1 MSETIPRDPSRA
13 GAAPAIRRLAYS
25 DLPAVIAI
33 ERRSFPAPWS
43 LAMAQYDPGATLDL
57 GMGYG
62 QNALSQSA
70 MRSAAKDLP
79 EPHPGKDDDYASS
92 GKSRDEHLAALR
104 REYARRV
111 AADGVASANAW
122 ATEMGRRDARA
133 ERD

>member
-1 MSETIPRDPSRA
+1 MMNAKSGIQALRCPVRW
-13 GAAPAIRRLAYS
+13 RRNGRVALALLCAS
-25 DLPAVIAI
+25 
-33 ERRSFPAPWS
+33 APWS